1 MNLKPKAN
9 HLRAM
14 CTKYQINHEVVKNTI
29 YALVENENLEVKI
42 NKANGRY
49 ELKTL
54 DEITEPVIVMNI

>member
-1 MNLKPKAN
+1 MKLKPKAN

-14 CTKYQINHEVVKNTI
+14 CTKYQIKHEVVKNTI